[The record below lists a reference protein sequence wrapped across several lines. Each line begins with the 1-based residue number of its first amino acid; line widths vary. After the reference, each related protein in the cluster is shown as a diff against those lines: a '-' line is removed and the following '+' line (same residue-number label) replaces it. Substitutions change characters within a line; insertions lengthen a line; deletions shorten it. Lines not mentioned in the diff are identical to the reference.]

1 MIPGTKAEAAIFDLD
16 NRDAYARWRDAK
28 LADAPTAA
36 ADLLVEVADIANPS
50 RAESEAIRDRCRRFN
65 MAVYACRNA
74 CDDETPYRAKAQAF
88 AQHFGLHRFEDHR
101 SMTDDGLVAIEIVE
115 AEEEGRKGFI
125 PYTDRPISW
134 HTDGYYNPL
143 AKRIKAMTL
152 HCLRP
157 APEGGVN
164 DLFDPE
170 LAYIRLRDENPDYIR
185 ALMAPDAM
193 TIPPRME
200 EGAVARAAQPGPVF
214 AVYPDGHLHMRYTA
228 RTVSIEWKAD
238 GITRAAVAALERL
251 LADECSPWVFRG
263 RLEPGMGLV
272 CNNVLHDRSAFS
284 DNETRKRLLYRAR
297 YFDRVTDSP
306 SRGD

>member
-185 ALMAPDAM
+185 AFTHRRAM
-193 TIPPRME
+193 TIPAFQDE
-200 EGAVARAAQPGPVF
+200 DGSVRAECPGPVF
-214 AVYPDGHLHMRYTA
+214 TWDRYTGHLYMRYTD
-228 RTVSIEWKAD
+228 RKRNIVWND
-238 GITRAAVAALERL
+238 DDLTRAAVAFLRQV
-251 LADECSPWVFRG
+251 LASDEHVVSYRMNAS
-263 RLEPGMGLV
+263 EGLI
-272 CNNVLHDRSAFS
+272 CNNVLHTRSGFKDDAAPG
-284 DNETRKRLLYRAR
+284 KGRLMLRAR
-297 YFDRVTDSP
+297 YLDRVDDTM
-306 SRGD
+306 